1 MQSTGPSRKT
11 KPDVVVLGSGVLG
24 LSIAIELV
32 KKGHLPLIVGKDLA
46 EDVNSTGFASPW
58 AGSVANRLTRTH
70 LRLSEPWA
78 DL

>member
-1 MQSTGPSRKT
+1 MQQNRSSRKT

-32 KKGHLPLIVGKDLA
+32 ERGYLPLVVGKDLA

-58 AGSVANRLTRTH
+58 AG
-70 LRLSEPWA
+70 
-78 DL
+78 

>member
-1 MQSTGPSRKT
+1 MPSTGPSRKT

-24 LSIAIELV
+24 LSIASELV

-58 AGSVANRLTRTH
+58 AGSVARFTCTR
-70 LRLSEPWA
+70 LRLAGPGA

>member
-1 MQSTGPSRKT
+1 MQSTGSSRKT

-58 AGSVANRLTRTH
+58 AG
-70 LRLSEPWA
+70 
-78 DL
+78 